1 MPKEPYNL
9 FAGAGSRLAGG
20 DQYEDLL
27 VILKAI
33 IADAGG
39 SLEVSQKNL
48 MFIDKDEMLRV
59 DDVFLDGQ
67 MRKVFSIQMK
77 ERNQN
82 PEGCVTHGGAD
93 MDDPSTEYKVGK
105 GCGTVIAI
113 LVLFAF
119 IYLVWQIIRAMF
131 F

>member
-1 MPKEPYNL
+1 MSKEPYNL
-9 FAGAGSRLAGG
+9 FAGAGSRIPGG

-82 PEGCVTHGGAD
+82 PEGCVTHAEAD
-93 MDDPSTEYKVGK
+93 ETVAAEYRVGK

-113 LVLFAF
+113 ITLFAF
-119 IYLVWQIIRAMF
+119 VYLVWQIIRAMF

>member
-67 MRKVFSIQMK
+67 MRKVFSIQTK

-82 PEGCVTHGGAD
+82 PEGCVTHGEVV
-93 MDDPSTEYKVGK
+93 DDAPPPLVVRII
-105 GCGTVIAI
+105 GTAIWLCVI
-113 LVLFAF
+113 FAVVF
-119 IYLVWQIIRAMF
+119 LVWQLVRAMF